1 MSYKSPIHILPDYDF
16 TRLNPKGLKRLR
28 KELSLQFELKQST
41 QIVLNKHTFDK
52 ETLLKNI
59 AELTENGHFH
69 QQIFEQPLLLDFLEN
84 GNIAFFESTDLATFF
99 EEQSALGLLDFLR
112 PYFAAQL
119 NQTIYF
125 LVTNAAYSNLANLK
139 IILAHQENIPTDYW
153 EGAFVKVHQHLV
165 ATKDKLA
172 QLHEN
177 NQVFEKRLGWVVAT
191 KAFNQVFHFTYLKKL
206 AILPYDLDGQ
216 LLNLTETLLHIT
228 RDILQTNQGGN
239 ILKID
244 KGLLLDIRDLLAF
257 AYKKMKHKNILDLLS
272 LIDDALKNPYYTIW
286 EMGALFFRSMS

>member
-1 MSYKSPIHILPDYDF
+1 MYKSPLHLLPNYDF
-16 TRLNPKGLKRLR
+16 TRLNPKDLRRLR
-28 KELSLQFELKQST
+28 KELLLQFELKQTT
-41 QIVLNKHTFDK
+41 QIVLNDHTFDK

-59 AELTENGHFH
+59 AALTRNGHFH

-84 GNIAFFESTDLATFF
+84 GNIAFFETEALPTFF
-99 EEQSALGLLDFLR
+99 QEQTEADFLHFLR
-112 PYFAAQL
+112 PYFSTQL

-125 LVTNAAYSNLANLK
+125 LVTNAAYSNLAKLK
-139 IILAHQENIPTDYW
+139 KILAQQENIPTDYW

-165 ATKDKLA
+165 ATKAKLA
-172 QLHEN
+172 QLHEK
-177 NQVFEKRLGWVVAT
+177 NQVFERQLGWVVAT

-257 AYKKMKHKNILDLLS
+257 AYKKMKHKNILDLLA
-272 LIDDALKNPYYTIW
+272 LIDDALKNPYYNIW
-286 EMGALFFRSMS
+286 EMGSLFFRSMG